1 MLQRSVGFVNILLVA
16 LVAGSVFGIWLGYNP
31 VNLSFGAYLEQQQEV
46 IRALNVIMPILGAI
60 GILFTIV
67 STTLARA
74 EKKILYILIGAI
86 LCLII
91 AGLVTRFGNQPINA
105 IVMTWNLQTLPS
117 NWTELRDEWWMYHIF
132 RTLAS
137 VAGLC
142 LILIANPMQQRKNKS
157 LSN

>member
-1 MLQRSVGFVNILLVA
+1 MLQRSVGFINILLVA

-31 VNLSFGAYLEQQQEV
+31 VNLSFGAYLEQQQEI

-60 GILFTIV
+60 GILLTVV
-67 STTLARA
+67 SAILVRD
-74 EKKILYILIGAI
+74 EKQVLFVLIGAV
-86 LCLII
+86 LCLIV

-105 IVMTWNLQTLPS
+105 IVMTWNLEAIPS
-117 NWTELRDEWWMYHIF
+117 NWTDLRDEWWMYHTF
-132 RTLAS
+132 RMLAS

-157 LSN
+157 